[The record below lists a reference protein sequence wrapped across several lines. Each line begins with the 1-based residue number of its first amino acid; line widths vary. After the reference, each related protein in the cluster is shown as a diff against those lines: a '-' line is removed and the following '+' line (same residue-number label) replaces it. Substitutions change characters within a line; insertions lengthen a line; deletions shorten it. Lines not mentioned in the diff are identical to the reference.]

1 MATELEAAV
10 IAAARAYVNA
20 PAEPQGPE
28 DPEAPRWSDLMEG
41 LYLQLSEAVDA
52 LGAAEAAPDTEAWG
66 RLVSGDQIWSEKVG
80 KWFEVLEVKTAGGRT
95 TALLAGGV
103 RFTKPAGETVK
114 VKRSDLG
121 LAMDRFETL
130 WSGPNGAR
138 T

>member
-10 IAAARAYVNA
+10 IAAAKVLYHEGVNDHWTA
-20 PAEPQGPE
+20 CA
-28 DPEAPRWSDLMEG
+28 LVV
-41 LYLQLSEAVDA
+41 AVGK
-52 LGAAEAAPDTEAWG
+52 LLEAEAAPETEAWG

-80 KWFEVLEVKTAGGRT
+80 KWFEVLEVRTAGGRT

>member
-10 IAAARAYVNA
+10 IAAAVAWALSPPGQGDAELLAAVNA
-20 PAEPQGPE
+20 LPAQ
-28 DPEAPRWSDLMEG
+28 
-41 LYLQLSEAVDA
+41 VD
-52 LGAAEAAPDTEAWG
+52 DTEAWG
-66 RLVSGDQIWSEKVG
+66 RLVSGDRIWSEKVG